1 MLKFENVSV
10 SLGNKTIL
18 NGVEGQVGVGQFV
31 ALIGENGAGKST
43 LLHTL
48 SGNLSYQGSVEFYQ
62 REMSTWDE
70 EQLAIARAVLTQQF
84 SLSFDFSVPELI
96 AMGRHPYAETQLQ
109 CYERVSQYIELLDI
123 AKLSERGTRT
133 LSGGELQRVQ
143 MARCLA
149 QLDAFTADSAGKLM
163 LLDEPTSALDLRHQH
178 RLLQLTKAF
187 VKKGNSAIVVIHDL
201 NLASL
206 YADSI
211 IILSQGKIV
220 VQGEPKQVLTQHT
233 LEQVYHTPMY
243 VKQHPEL
250 ALPMI
255 FSEPQELVN
264 EIASFK

>member
-1 MLKFENVSV
+1 MIGYVAGTV
-10 SLGNKTIL
+10 DI
-18 NGVEGQVGVGQFV
+18 GQFV

-48 SGNLSYQGSVEFYQ
+48 AGNLSYQGSVEFYQ
-62 REMSTWDE
+62 REMKAWSE
-70 EQLAIARAVLTQQF
+70 EDLASARAVLTQQLN
-84 SLSFDFSVPELI
+84 LSFDFAVPELI
-96 AMGRHPYAETQLQ
+96 AMGRHPYAETQAQ
-109 CYERVSQYIELLDI
+109 CYEKVSQYIELLDI
-123 AKLSERGTRT
+123 TKLSEKGTCT

-149 QLDAFTADSAGKLM
+149 QLDAFSTESAGKLM

-187 VKKGNSAIVVIHDL
+187 VRKGNSAIVAIHDL

-211 IILSQGKIV
+211 IILSQGRTV
-220 VQGEPKQVLTQHT
+220 AQGEPKQVLTQHT

-255 FSEPQELVN
+255 FSEPQELFN